1 MGSRREAG
9 RLMTW
14 SEICT
19 SREYRGRWV
28 ALDGVRYD
36 EVTARPTEGTVVD
49 SDDDLAELCGRV
61 RSSDRHGCAILYCEE
76 HDIVPVSPAPKR
88 ARLSSN

>member
-1 MGSRREAG
+1 
-9 RLMTW
+9 MTW
-14 SEICT
+14 DEICA
-19 SREYRGRWV
+19 SREFRGRWV

-36 EVTARPTEGTVVD
+36 EVTARPTEGSVVD

-76 HDIVPVSPAPKR
+76 HGMLPIAPAQRR
-88 ARLSSN
+88 ARLSSH

>member
-1 MGSRREAG
+1 MSWA
-9 RLMTW
+9 
-14 SEICT
+14 EICT

-76 HDIVPVSPAPKR
+76 HDLPPIKQTPKR
-88 ARLSSN
+88 ARLSSH